1 MNLKL
6 GTNNKHPY
14 SSLITYVLGRHKF
27 VAFMILLKLLNT
39 FLSTE
44 LNKIWFLNYHKTV
57 KIVVR

>member
-6 GTNNKHPY
+6 GTYKKHPC
-14 SSLITYVLGRHKF
+14 SLITYVLGRHKF

-44 LNKIWFLNYHKTV
+44 LNKIWFLNYHKTI